1 MHSFCHFCITQ
12 NVNINR
18 RWGSSSSGRREFL
31 HKMRSKLQTS
41 IFRSIFTLD
50 ECVCVCY
57 VDCRYWDPVEWIP
70 SNLRRCKH
78 MILLVSVRWNRLLSF
93 FNCTFSFISPSLLSI
108 FFLFSAWKMI
118 MENFHWK
125 LFWAAEKEKE
135 RKNILWYFASRLNDF
150 LLTYS
155 CKILWNCN
163 I

>member
-108 FFLFSAWKMI
+108 FFVLSLKNDNGKFPLEIILSCWKRERTQEYFMVFCESIERFSADVLVQDI
-118 MENFHWK
+118 MK
-125 LFWAAEKEKE
+125 L
-135 RKNILWYFASRLNDF
+135 
-150 LLTYS
+150 
-155 CKILWNCN
+155 
-163 I
+163 